1 MDRISSKTS
10 KMITLNI
17 FFTECFFE
25 RHWDNIRVKERRT
38 WAISDVSKLLLWA
51 IYILLASMWNFYVH
65 FQSIFRFFNKFLS
78 SNSSTQHFHHIWQI
92 KRFQDTSYPDIM
104 ESSTCVSWIRSRMRE
119 KLCVKNKLLRG
130 LRCSILL
137 CLI

>member
-1 MDRISSKTS
+1 MDRISSKTP

-17 FFTECFFE
+17 FFLSNVFSKDIEKIYVWRNVELERFLMYPSCLYCFYCNLHTFSFNVE
-25 RHWDNIRVKERRT
+25 FL
-38 WAISDVSKLLLWA
+38 S
-51 IYILLASMWNFYVH
+51 IL
-65 FQSIFRFFNKFLS
+65 RFFNKFLS

-92 KRFQDTSYPDIM
+92 KRFQDTSYPVIM
-104 ESSTCVSWIRSRMRE
+104 ESSTCVSWIRTRMRE